1 MAEIHA
7 ASQLTINLIHLSFQ
21 NTSPQEVHCQHP
33 VISLVF
39 KPFRA
44 NNHNNYK
51 KNSSLKYALTTASGR
66 NNLSPWAEVHLKYLC
81 GPFQS

>member
-1 MAEIHA
+1 MTLMAEIHA

-51 KNSSLKYALTTASGR
+51 KTAL
-66 NNLSPWAEVHLKYLC
+66 
-81 GPFQS
+81 